1 MGPRCL
7 ARAAGRRPARAPGG
21 GVSEQC
27 PGRALAS
34 DDTSGLRAR
43 PGCRLHDGAEASAA
57 VRRIGSARLG
67 AVLGRIH
74 ADLQARS
81 PNDARGAELAKA
93 LR

>member
-21 GVSEQC
+21 GVSDQC

-34 DDTSGLRAR
+34 DDTSGLR
-43 PGCRLHDGAEASAA
+43 GAEASAA
-57 VRRIGSARLG
+57 IRRTGLARLG
-67 AVLGRIH
+67 AMLGRIH

-81 PNDARGAELAKA
+81 PNDAQGADLVKA